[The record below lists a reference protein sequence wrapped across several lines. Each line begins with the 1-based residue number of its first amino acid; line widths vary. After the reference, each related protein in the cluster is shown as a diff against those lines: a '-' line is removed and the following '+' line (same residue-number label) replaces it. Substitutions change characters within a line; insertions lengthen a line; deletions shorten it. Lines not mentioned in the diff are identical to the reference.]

1 MTLAGPRARAARSG
15 RGTTTGT
22 RACQA
27 WRRSWRP
34 GGAFRH
40 PSLWLA
46 RDGTLL
52 QQETPEMLKQ
62 ENLGQHAKP
71 TLVQLGQAAVAVRQ
85 ATRRVSRGGTPS

>member
-27 WRRSWRP
+27 WRPR

-71 TLVQLGQAAVAVRQ
+71 TLVQLGQVAVAVRQ

>member
-1 MTLAGPRARAARSG
+1 MSGLAA
-15 RGTTTGT
+15 T
-22 RACQA
+22 
-27 WRRSWRP
+27 